1 MSVEETFTVEIM
13 DPCRTSIISFE
24 PAIENMDFTIG
35 QSNAK
40 TQTIIALDSAH
51 STYGADINGN
61 DLCGARKIEIS
72 PPDLAFLTFDDSNNM
87 LTLFTTDENHITEVN
102 APVVVTVEA
111 KLKEYPKIPAVTQS
125 FNIQI
130 FADCQNVSQM
140 AIIAFQN
147 PLPLR

>member
-1 MSVEETFTVEIM
+1 
-13 DPCRTSIISFE
+13 
-24 PAIENMDFTIG
+24 
-35 QSNAK
+35 
-40 TQTIIALDSAH
+40 
-51 STYGADINGN
+51 
-61 DLCGARKIEIS
+61 
-72 PPDLAFLTFDDSNNM
+72 M

-130 FADCQNVSQM
+130 FAYCQNVSQI